1 VTELLDESE
10 IWKSYSSQRHDLFIE
25 DRPVLAIQSGTTH
38 AGYLTQVF
46 YPLLS
51 ISLNTHEGFDRSG
64 KRPAAVLSK
73 HVQFHQDHPLLSSA
87 IFVKKIPKS
96 SHYQFV
102 SSGLRFLHFLR
113 SLLFYLCQLRIK
125 FFTTRTTMFSLF
137 VKKTIGIIQIDF
149 LY

>member
-87 IFVKKIPKS
+87 IFVKKSRKVPTIS
-96 SHYQFV
+96 SFHPAFD
-102 SSGLRFLHFLR
+102 
-113 SLLFYLCQLRIK
+113 
-125 FFTTRTTMFSLF
+125 FFISYVPYFS
-137 VKKTIGIIQIDF
+137 TCAS
-149 LY
+149 YE